1 MMITPFT
8 NDGKEVEVSVLRDFV
23 DWQIEKGIAG
33 LIPLGSTGEFL
44 SLSDRERRTVAKVV
58 IDQARERVPV
68 LIGVGA
74 ENTLDVVRYSQEAEE
89 LGADGV
95 LIIPPFYSTPTD
107 AELYEHFNVIGESID
122 IPIMV
127 YNNPATANVDLLP
140 PLVAQLSK
148 IKNVAFI
155 KESTMD
161 ATRVREIIRLSNGR
175 IGVFGG
181 IMGFEAFMNGAIGW
195 TAVGANLMPA
205 EFASMYQYC
214 VVERNV
220 DRARDLY
227 EKLWPVIEL
236 VGGHRYVCA
245 TKKALELMGIPV
257 GPPRPPRLP
266 TAGHLLAWT
275 ERIVSELG
283 LRYR

>member
-8 NDGKEVEVSVLRDFV
+8 RDGKELEVSVLRDFV

-44 SLSDRERRTVAKVV
+44 SLSDQERRTVAQVV
-58 IDQARERVPV
+58 IEQVRQRVPV

-74 ENTLDVVRYSQEAEE
+74 ENTLDVVRYSREAEE

-95 LIIPPFYSTPTD
+95 LIIPPFYSTPTE
-107 AELYEHFNVIGESID
+107 AELYEHFNVIGESIS
-122 IPIMV
+122 IPIMI

-140 PLVAQLSK
+140 SFVAKLST
-148 IKNVAFI
+148 IKNVSFI

-161 ATRVREIIRLSNGR
+161 ATRVREIIRLSDGR
-175 IGVFGG
+175 MGVFGG
-181 IMGFEAFMNGAIGW
+181 IMGFEAFMNGAVGW
-195 TAVGANLMPA
+195 TAVGANLMPT
-205 EFASMYQYC
+205 EFAAMYEYC
-214 VVERNV
+214 VVERDV
-220 DRARDLY
+220 EPARGLY

-236 VGGHRYVCA
+236 VGGHRYVCT

-257 GPPRPPRLP
+257 GPPRPPRLSV
-266 TAGHLLAWT
+266 TGNDLAWVQRT
-275 ERIVSELG
+275 VSNLG
-283 LRYR
+283 LKYR